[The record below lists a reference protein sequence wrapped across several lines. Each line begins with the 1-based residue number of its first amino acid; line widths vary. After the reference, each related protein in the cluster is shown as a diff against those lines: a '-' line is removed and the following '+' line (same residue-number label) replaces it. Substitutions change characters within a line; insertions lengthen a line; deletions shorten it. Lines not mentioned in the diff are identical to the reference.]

1 LTELTEYTELQGRKY
16 DLGGD
21 VIGAAMKVHRTLGPG
36 YLESVY
42 VSALAHELAKLELS
56 FILQAPLKVKY
67 DGVIVGTYMA
77 DMVVETEL
85 IVELKA
91 IQMLTKAHE
100 AQLVNYL
107 TTTGIEIGLLLN
119 FGAQSLEFHKKSRT
133 YRPANSKNSVNS
145 V

>member
-1 LTELTEYTELQGRKY
+1 LQGNEY
-16 DLGGD
+16 DLAGN

-42 VSALAHELAKLELS
+42 VNALAHELTKLGLS
-56 FILQAPLKVKY
+56 FSLQTSLKVNY
-67 DGVIVGTYMA
+67 DGVIVGTYVA
-77 DMVVETEL
+77 DIVVEAEL

-91 IQMLTKAHE
+91 IQLLTKAHE

-107 TTTGIEIGLLLN
+107 TTTGIEVGLLLN
-119 FGAQSLEFHKKSRT
+119 FGAQSLEFHRKCRT
-133 YRPANSKNSVNS
+133 YRPANSRNSVNS

>member
-1 LTELTEYTELQGRKY
+1 MQGNEY
-16 DLGGD
+16 DLAGN

-42 VSALAHELAKLELS
+42 VNALAHELTKLKLS
-56 FILQAPLKVKY
+56 FSLQAPLKVSY
-67 DGVIVGTYMA
+67 DGMIVGTYIA
-77 DMVVETEL
+77 DIVVEAEL

-107 TTTGIEIGLLLN
+107 TTTGIEVGLLFN
-119 FGAQSLEFHKKSRT
+119 FGSQSLEFHRKCRT
-133 YRPANSKNSVNS
+133 YRSANSRNSVNS

>member
-1 LTELTEYTELQGRKY
+1 
-16 DLGGD
+16 
-21 VIGAAMKVHRTLGPG
+21 MKVHRTLGPG

-42 VSALAHELAKLELS
+42 VNAVAHEITKLGLS
-56 FILQAPLKVKY
+56 FSLQTPLKVNY
-67 DGVIVGTYMA
+67 DGVIVGTYIA
-77 DMVVETEL
+77 DIVVEGEL

-107 TTTGIEIGLLLN
+107 TTTGIEFGLLLN
-119 FGAQSLEFHKKSRT
+119 FGSQSLDCRRKSRT
-133 YRPANSKNSVNS
+133 YRPPHSKNSVNS

>member
-1 LTELTEYTELQGRKY
+1 MQGNEY
-16 DLGGD
+16 DLAGN
-21 VIGAAMKVHRTLGPG
+21 VIGAAMKVHRTLGSG

-42 VSALAHELAKLELS
+42 LNSLAHELAKLQLS
-56 FILQAPLKVKY
+56 FTLQAPLKVKY
-67 DGVIVGTYMA
+67 DEVVVGTYIA

-107 TTTGIEIGLLLN
+107 TTTGIEVGLLLN
-119 FGAQSLEFHKKSRT
+119 FGAHSLEFHRKSRT
-133 YRPANSKNSVNS
+133 YRPANYRNSVNS